1 MIAFMKRNGKKIL
14 ENGMKLARAGRVEE
28 GEKDENGM
36 KLARAGLVFKKESD
50 EGRADQ
56 GEEKEKEDW
65 DLPEDE
71 GVT

>member
-1 MIAFMKRNGKKIL
+1 
-14 ENGMKLARAGRVEE
+14 
-28 GEKDENGM
+28 M
-36 KLARAGLVFKKESD
+36 KLARAGLVFKTESD